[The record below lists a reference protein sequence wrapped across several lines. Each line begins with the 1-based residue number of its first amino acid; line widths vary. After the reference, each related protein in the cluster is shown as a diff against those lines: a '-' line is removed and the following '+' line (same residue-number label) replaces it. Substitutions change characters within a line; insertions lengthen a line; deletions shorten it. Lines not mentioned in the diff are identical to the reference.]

1 MLTNCHP
8 TAAQRLDRVLI
19 VANLP
24 RVPRAAAPRLRALL
38 RDG

>member
-1 MLTNCHP
+1 
-8 TAAQRLDRVLI
+8 VLI